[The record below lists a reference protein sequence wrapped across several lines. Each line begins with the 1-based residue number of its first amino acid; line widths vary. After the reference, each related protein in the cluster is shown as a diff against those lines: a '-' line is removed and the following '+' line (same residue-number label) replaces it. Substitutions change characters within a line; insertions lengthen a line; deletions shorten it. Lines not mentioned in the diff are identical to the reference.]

1 LRSSTLSARANC
13 LNRAGHWRILV
24 GTDAHAIDAA
34 VRADPLGTDC
44 PTGLDIAGLVA
55 GPEAP

>member
-1 LRSSTLSARANC
+1 
-13 LNRAGHWRILV
+13 LV
-24 GTDAHAIDAA
+24 GSDAHAIDAA
-34 VRADPLGTDC
+34 VRADPLGADS